1 MTGRAA
7 LALSS
12 PRRDRPVLGSPPS
25 PCPIAASLDGTPPAW
40 AWRSSLRSVVR
51 HAERGKLSDE
61 MDDAQCVPAPQAT
74 VWAALNDPEPSCASA
89 FRVASGAHDVG
100 DRNGRLGRGPGR
112 PGQGEVRPTLLHYV
126 VDTRI
131 GATLAQ
137 LGERL
142 IDSTAKGRPASSS
155 AATALT
161 PESFLARLVAAVA
174 LGAGKSSTALVKT
187 APAALRRPMPAKREC
202 TPTKTSA

>member
-89 FRVASGAHDVG
+89 FRAASGAHDVG

-131 GATLAQ
+131 GAKLAQ

-142 IDSTAKGRPASSS
+142 IDSTAKGPAGEFFRGHGADARELSR
-155 AATALT
+155 AARRRGGSWGWKEQHG
-161 PESFLARLVAAVA
+161 PRKHR
-174 LGAGKSSTALVKT
+174 AGGP
-187 APAALRRPMPAKREC
+187 APSDAG
-202 TPTKTSA
+202 

>member
-1 MTGRAA
+1 M
-7 LALSS
+7 
-12 PRRDRPVLGSPPS
+12 
-25 PCPIAASLDGTPPAW
+25 
-40 AWRSSLRSVVR
+40 
-51 HAERGKLSDE
+51 
-61 MDDAQCVPAPQAT
+61 DAQCVPAPQAT

-89 FRVASGAHDVG
+89 FRAASGAHDVG

-131 GATLAQ
+131 GGKLAQ
-137 LGERL
+137 LGGRL
-142 IDSTAKGRPASSS
+142 IDSTAKKLARDFFRAFA

>member
-1 MTGRAA
+1 
-7 LALSS
+7 
-12 PRRDRPVLGSPPS
+12 
-25 PCPIAASLDGTPPAW
+25 
-40 AWRSSLRSVVR
+40 
-51 HAERGKLSDE
+51 

-89 FRVASGAHDVG
+89 FRAASGAHDVG

-112 PGQGEVRPTLLHYV
+112 PGQGEVRPTLHHDV

-131 GATLAQ
+131 GAKLAQ

-142 IDSTAKGRPASSS
+142 IDSTAKGPAGEFFRAFA

-161 PESFLARLVAAVA
+161 PESFLARSSPRWLLGLERAA
-174 LGAGKSSTALVKT
+174 
-187 APAALRRPMPAKREC
+187 RP
-202 TPTKTSA
+202 S

>member
-1 MTGRAA
+1 
-7 LALSS
+7 
-12 PRRDRPVLGSPPS
+12 
-25 PCPIAASLDGTPPAW
+25 
-40 AWRSSLRSVVR
+40 
-51 HAERGKLSDE
+51 

-89 FRVASGAHDVG
+89 FRAASGAHDVG

-131 GATLAQ
+131 GAKLAQ

-142 IDSTAKGRPASSS
+142 IDSTAKGPAGEFFRGHG
-155 AATALT
+155 AD
-161 PESFLARLVAAVA
+161 ARELSRALVAAVA